1 MSDVPE
7 VVRRPSS
14 PGVVVVTMAVLFPIV
29 LLGVGTPIELTHLL
43 TGEGIIAAIAN
54 IIVRAMVVAVVLFY
68 DLKEWHSSRR
78 TTTLVPYPPILA
90 TFCTKK
96 SHQIILGMIM
106 LSVTRQ
112 SAAVAARPSRV
123 R

>member
-29 LLGVGTPIELTHLL
+29 LLGVGTPIGLTHLL

-68 DLKEWHSSRR
+68 DLREWHSSRR
-78 TTTLVPYPPILA
+78 TTTLGN
-90 TFCTKK
+90 T
-96 SHQIILGMIM
+96 Q
-106 LSVTRQ
+106 LSSKDPRTGAWHLRYH
-112 SAAVAARPSRV
+112 AF
-123 R
+123 